1 MNDRTAACQRKTSET
16 SIEITINLD
25 GQGRHQVNTTVGF
38 LDHMLSA
45 LAVHGLF
52 DLTVQATGDLH
63 IDSHHTIEDV
73 GIVLGQTINEAAA
86 DRRGIARMG
95 HAYVPMD
102 EALAFVA
109 LDFSGRPYT
118 VFQAE
123 WNTPAIGQFPT
134 DLVQH
139 FFESL
144 AVHARLTLHA
154 RVEGRNDHHKA
165 EALFKALGRALRM
178 ALSMDPRQSDIPS
191 TKGTLI

>member
-1 MNDRTAACQRKTSET
+1 MKDRIATIQRITSET
-16 SIEITINLD
+16 SIEITINFD
-25 GQGRHQVNTTVGF
+25 GQGKHQITTGIGF
-38 LDHMLSA
+38 LDHMLAA

-52 DLTVQATGDLH
+52 DLSVQAAGDLH
-63 IDSHHTIEDV
+63 IDAHHTIEDV
-73 GIVLGQTINEAAA
+73 GIVLGQAIDEAAT

-95 HAYVPMD
+95 SAYVPMD
-102 EALAFVA
+102 EALGFVA

-118 VFQAE
+118 LFQAA

-178 ALSMDPRQSDIPS
+178 GLTLDPRRAGIPS
-191 TKGTLI
+191 TKGTLT